1 MDCAQTK
8 RKWHCPWCE
17 DDTCMLGWGIVMHQV
32 MVWAKAAELELNL
45 YLFLFRCARSRGGLH
60 IKIKRSFFLPE
71 ESDNEQ
77 T

>member
-1 MDCAQTK
+1 
-8 RKWHCPWCE
+8 
-17 DDTCMLGWGIVMHQV
+17 MLGWGIVMHQV
-32 MVWAKAAELELNL
+32 MVWAKATELELNL

-60 IKIKRSFFLPE
+60 IKIKCSFFPPE